1 MKLTSKILL
10 LLVLVVVLVTLVAG
24 TISIRSA
31 YADLQQRQKQ
41 LTEHLADE
49 IQERLTN
56 AWRRAGPRGVDRALH
71 DWVEETKQPLL
82 LEFVL
87 FDSRDADLMP
97 RVPRSVWPVLQ
108 RGQIFSLVS
117 QDSEGGRALHT
128 YLPLEN
134 WAGELGALELT
145 QPLTE
150 LDQQVRQLV
159 IGTILAMTASAL
171 FGLAVAYAAG
181 MRWVARPL
189 SALIAHTQKIGD
201 GDFTAR
207 TELRSGDELDQ
218 LAQSLNSMSQ
228 HLADQQATIVRETQ
242 ERMQA
247 MEQLRHA
254 ERLGTLGRMAAGLA
268 HELGTPLNVVAGRA
282 ALIAS
287 GKLSNDEVTTS
298 AQTIKAEADR
308 ITKIVQCMLDFARQ
322 RRPHTAPCDLL
333 GLVRRTLHLL
343 ESMAEKKQLS
353 IELAMAGHPISL
365 HDDDTQA
372 DVESRESESRE
383 SASSISTVCLI
394 DEAQI
399 QQVLTNLIVNAIH
412 ATPVDGRVKLSID
425 RAAAD
430 GIDYLRVVV
439 EDSGPGVP
447 EELRQR
453 IFEPFFTTKDVGEG
467 TGLGLSI
474 AYGIV
479 QEHHGRLEVSTS
491 DMAGARFELWLPQ
504 LNAEQQPV

>member
-1 MKLTSKILL
+1 MKLTGKILL
-10 LLVLVVVLVTLVAG
+10 LLVLVVVLVTTVAG

-31 YADLQQRQKQ
+31 YADLQERQKR
-41 LTEHLADE
+41 LTEQLAEE
-49 IQERLTN
+49 IQERLTT
-56 AWRRAGPRGVDRALH
+56 AWRQGGPRGVDRALH
-71 DWVEETKQPLL
+71 AWVEETRQPLL
-82 LEFVL
+82 LEFVV
-87 FDSRDADLMP
+87 FDSDDADLMP
-97 RVPRSVWPVLQ
+97 RVPRSVWPVLR

-117 QDSEGGRALHT
+117 QDTGGERALHT

-145 QPLTE
+145 QPLSE

-159 IGTILAMTASAL
+159 WGTILAMTASAL

-181 MRWVARPL
+181 VRWVARPL
-189 SALIAHTQKIGD
+189 GALIEHTEKIGR
-201 GDFTAR
+201 GDFQTR
-207 TELRSGDELDQ
+207 TQLNSGDELDQ

-228 HLADQQATIVRETQ
+228 HLSDQQATIQRETQ

-287 GKLSNDEVTTS
+287 GKLSPDEVTSS
-298 AQTIKAEADR
+298 AKTIKSEADR
-308 ITKIVQCMLDFARQ
+308 ITRIVQCMLDFARQ
-322 RRPHTAPCDLL
+322 RRPHTAQCDVLS
-333 GLVRRTLHLL
+333 LVCRTVNLL
-343 ESMAEKKQLS
+343 ESMAEKKQITLQ
-353 IELAMAGHPISL
+353 IWANDQLVAWKEPEAHE
-365 HDDDTQA
+365 T
-372 DVESRESESRE
+372 
-383 SASSISTVCLI
+383 SSGQMVCVI

-399 QQVLTNLIVNAIH
+399 QQVLTNLIVNAIQ
-412 ATPVDGRVKLSID
+412 ATPSSGRVKLTLGRAEID
-425 RAAAD
+425 
-430 GIDYLRVVV
+430 GSSYLRTVV

-447 EELRQR
+447 EELRQS

-474 AYGIV
+474 AYGIM
-479 QEHHGRLEVSTS
+479 QEHQGKLEV
-491 DMAGARFELWLPQ
+491 GASEMGGAKFELWLP
-504 LNAEQQPV
+504 V

>member
-31 YADLQQRQKQ
+31 YADLQERQKE
-41 LTEHLADE
+41 LTEQLASE
-49 IQERLTN
+49 IQERLSI
-56 AWRRAGPRGVDRALH
+56 AWRQAGPRGVDRALH
-71 DWVEETKQPLL
+71 AWVEETKQPLL

-87 FDSRDADLMP
+87 FDNQDVELMP
-97 RVPRSVWPVLQ
+97 RVPRDAWPVLR

-117 QDSEGGRALHT
+117 QDTGGGRALHT
-128 YLPLEN
+128 YLPMEN

-159 IGTILAMTASAL
+159 WGTILAMTASAL

-189 SALIAHTQKIGD
+189 SALIEHTEKIGQ
-201 GDFTAR
+201 GDFSAR
-207 TELRSGDELDQ
+207 TELHSGDELDQ

-228 HLADQQATIVRETQ
+228 HLADQQATIQRETQ

-287 GKLSNDEVTTS
+287 GKLSAEEITS
-298 AQTIKAEADR
+298 SAKTIKSEADR
-308 ITKIVQCMLDFARQ
+308 ITRIVQCMLDFARQ

-333 GLVRRTLHLL
+333 ALTRRTINLL
-343 ESMAEKKQLS
+343 ESMAEKKRIEIELVSHGQQLS
-353 IELAMAGHPISL
+353 CQPSDAAQGETTIE
-365 HDDDTQA
+365 TTC
-372 DVESRESESRE
+372 V
-383 SASSISTVCLI
+383 I

-399 QQVLTNLIVNAIH
+399 QQVITNLLVNAIQ
-412 ATPVDGRVKLSID
+412 ATPEAGHVRLSLD
-425 RAAAD
+425 HVEAD
-430 GIDYLRVVV
+430 QQSYLRLMV

-479 QEHHGRLEVSTS
+479 QEHKGRLEVGTGKLS
-491 DMAGARFELWLPQ
+491 GARFELWLP
-504 LNAEQQPV
+504 VTVSDKKIG

>member
-10 LLVLVVVLVTLVAG
+10 LLVLVVVLVTIVAG

-31 YADLQQRQKQ
+31 YADLQERQKQ
-41 LTEHLADE
+41 LTEQLAEE
-49 IQERLTN
+49 IQERLSA
-56 AWRRAGPRGVDRALH
+56 AWRQAGPRGVDRALH
-71 DWVEETKQPLL
+71 EWVEETRQPLL
-82 LEFVL
+82 LEFVV
-87 FDSRDADLMP
+87 FDSQDADLMP
-97 RVPRSVWPVLQ
+97 RVPRNVWPVLQ

-117 QDSEGGRALHT
+117 QDASGGRALHT

-159 IGTILAMTASAL
+159 WGTILAMTASAV

-189 SALIAHTQKIGD
+189 SALIEQTEKIGR

-207 TELRSGDELDQ
+207 TQLNGGDELDQ
-218 LAQSLNSMSQ
+218 LARSLNSMSQ
-228 HLADQQATIVRETQ
+228 HLADQQATIERETQ

-287 GKLSNDEVTTS
+287 GKLTPEEITS
-298 AQTIKAEADR
+298 SAKTIKSEADR
-308 ITKIVQCMLDFARQ
+308 ITRIVQCMLDFARQ
-322 RRPHTAPCDLL
+322 RRPHTANCDLL
-333 GLVRRTLHLL
+333 LLVKRTLNLL
-343 ESMAEKKQLS
+343 QAMADKKQL
-353 IELAMAGHPISL
+353 ELSL
-365 HDDDTQA
+365 HCAGQKIDW
-372 DVESRESESRE
+372 RESES
-383 SASSISTVCLI
+383 SPTSSMLDTMCVI

-399 QQVLTNLIVNAIH
+399 QQVLTNLVVNAIQ
-412 ATPVDGRVKLSID
+412 ATPAGGKVRLAID
-425 RAAAD
+425 KTNAD
-430 GIDYLRVVV
+430 DQGYLRVAVD
-439 EDSGPGVP
+439 DSGPGVP
-447 EELRQR
+447 DELRQR

-479 QEHHGRLEVSTS
+479 QEHGGRLEVGTS
-491 DMAGARFELWLPQ
+491 DMQGAHFELWLPS
-504 LNAEQQPV
+504 

>member
-1 MKLTSKILL
+1 M
-10 LLVLVVVLVTLVAG
+10 LLVVVVVLVTLVAG
-24 TISIRSA
+24 TISVRSA
-31 YADLQQRQKQ
+31 YADLQERQKQ

-49 IQERLTN
+49 IQERLSI
-56 AWRRAGPRGVDRALH
+56 AWRQAGPRGVDRALH
-71 DWVEETKQPLL
+71 AWVEETKQPLL

-87 FDSRDADLMP
+87 FDNQDAELMP
-97 RVPRSVWPVLQ
+97 RVPRTAWPVLR

-117 QDSEGGRALHT
+117 RDTSGGRALHT
-128 YLPLEN
+128 YLPMEN

-159 IGTILAMTASAL
+159 WGTVLAMTASAL

-189 SALIAHTQKIGD
+189 GSLIEHTEKIGR
-201 GDFTAR
+201 GDFSAR
-207 TELRSGDELDQ
+207 TELNSGDELDQ

-287 GKLSNDEVTTS
+287 GKLSADEVSSS
-298 AQTIKAEADR
+298 AQTIKSEADR
-308 ITKIVQCMLDFARQ
+308 ITRIVQCMLDFARQ

-333 GLVRRTLHLL
+333 ALTRRTINLL
-343 ESMAEKKQLS
+343 ASMAEKKS
-353 IELAMAGHPISL
+353 IAIELTNHGQPQPWHPTDAGYN
-365 HDDDTQA
+365 
-372 DVESRESESRE
+372 E
-383 SASSISTVCLI
+383 SATDTLCVI

-399 QQVLTNLIVNAIH
+399 QQVITNLLVNAIQ
-412 ATPVDGRVKLSID
+412 ATPASGRVKLSID
-425 RAAAD
+425 HAIVD
-430 GIDYLRVVV
+430 EQSYLRLIV

-447 EELRQR
+447 DEIRQR

-491 DMAGARFELWLPQ
+491 ELSGARFDLWIPAQ
-504 LNAEQQPV
+504 EPDKKTG